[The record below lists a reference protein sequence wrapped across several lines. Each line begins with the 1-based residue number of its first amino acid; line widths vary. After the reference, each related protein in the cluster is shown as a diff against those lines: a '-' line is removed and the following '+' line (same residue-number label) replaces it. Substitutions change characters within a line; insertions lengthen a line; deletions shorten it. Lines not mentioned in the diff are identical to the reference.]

1 MTDDATAEGP
11 ESGPAHPVDP
21 NMPEY
26 KGAPLDA
33 ERGPGLGCFWIQ
45 VVLLIALLVLTP
57 LSVVWAWSS
66 TVSAALLILSLVL
79 LFFVGQTMI
88 FLLRLVAADRRSRRR
103 PMAPTA
109 RPTVGDLEDAAA
121 TRFGGPDLL
130 SVVRAVARGERPW
143 QDLRDHGVVIHE
155 APPFDDIHVPP
166 EMSISRA
173 DVITGL
179 RANAARD
186 ADMRMWAFVV
196 LATAH
201 FATDDDNEQDER
213 VTALLGDLSAGQA
226 NASEVAERLGDL

>member
-88 FLLRLVAADRRSRRR
+88 F
-103 PMAPTA
+103 
-109 RPTVGDLEDAAA
+109 
-121 TRFGGPDLL
+121 
-130 SVVRAVARGERPW
+130 
-143 QDLRDHGVVIHE
+143 
-155 APPFDDIHVPP
+155 
-166 EMSISRA
+166 
-173 DVITGL
+173 
-179 RANAARD
+179 
-186 ADMRMWAFVV
+186 
-196 LATAH
+196 
-201 FATDDDNEQDER
+201 
-213 VTALLGDLSAGQA
+213 
-226 NASEVAERLGDL
+226 